1 MLVFA
6 GVRLFRKPL
15 AKHQQADQSVIA
27 PKDRHQAFRSKGPQI
42 AGRLVTLWDVPGLS
56 ALSDLPEQWQR
67 GWNCVRLSGKE
78 GCAKAER
85 ELRPRQCGWSC
96 VELSGH
102 WSEFRDEVSISGF
115 QITSKGFRIQ
125 STPDVFFQQHRE
137 FAAVGDGTRF
147 LRQVLQDD
155 PRVIRAT
162 EKGAVD
168 ARCSPPNQR
177 RGNPHQS
184 DAKYKAEA
192 QHGIREC
199 PDQTRN
205 SVCEEPNSAEPKG
218 QEQNR
223 EAALH

>member
-56 ALSDLPEQWQR
+56 ALSDLPEQWQ
-67 GWNCVRLSGKE
+67 
-78 GCAKAER
+78 
-85 ELRPRQCGWSC
+85 CGWSC

-102 WSEFRDEVSISGF
+102 WSEFRDEISISGF

-137 FAAVGDGTRF
+137 FAA
-147 LRQVLQDD
+147 
-155 PRVIRAT
+155 
-162 EKGAVD
+162 
-168 ARCSPPNQR
+168 
-177 RGNPHQS
+177 
-184 DAKYKAEA
+184 
-192 QHGIREC
+192 
-199 PDQTRN
+199 
-205 SVCEEPNSAEPKG
+205 
-218 QEQNR
+218 
-223 EAALH
+223 